1 MISSGSGLSIY
12 DRRRDNDR
20 RRVIKGART
29 SDNRDKVVKISRK
42 EAVYRSQ
49 HVRKTTGRATFLV
62 SGEKRCFVHGRVW
75 WFLQAFVL

>member
-1 MISSGSGLSIY
+1 MDEMISSGSGLSIY

-62 SGEKRCFVHGRVW
+62 SGETVIPYI
-75 WFLQAFVL
+75 L